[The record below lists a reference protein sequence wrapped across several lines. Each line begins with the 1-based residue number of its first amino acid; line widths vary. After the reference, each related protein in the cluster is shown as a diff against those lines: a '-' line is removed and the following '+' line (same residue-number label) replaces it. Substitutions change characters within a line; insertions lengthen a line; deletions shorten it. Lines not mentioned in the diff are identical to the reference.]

1 MIHIL
6 FDQSSAGSLRI
17 AFREKGIDKKEQI
30 ISFWDMFSIGPF
42 RGLHEEAGQES
53 RFDWMKDV
61 KNDEF
66 GEFLEYIQSFQ
77 KTIDRI
83 LSIPEELL
91 IFIWTADNAHEQTG
105 LRFVLQLLK
114 GKNNDVTV
122 INTTKSYSELFKTGR
137 RRQYTVLH
145 SGEINPDKLQI
156 IYDQGEGRVLTD
168 HDREDYENEWISL
181 SENQETLR
189 IWRNGRIVSVPE
201 DYYDPFI
208 IQRAKKLHRKQE
220 TKDFMKSARLIGE
233 VLGHL
238 DQYVGDEFL
247 EYRLRKLI
255 EKGVF
260 DVEGSLIA
268 MRYYSVKLR

>member
-6 FDQSSAGSLRI
+6 FDQSSAGSLRV
-17 AFREKGIDKKEQI
+17 AFKEMGMDKEEQI
-30 ISFWDMFSIGPF
+30 ISFWNMFSIGPVQ
-42 RGLHEEAGQES
+42 RLHEEAGQEA

-61 KNDEF
+61 MNDEL
-66 GEFLEYIQSFQ
+66 GEFQEYTQHFQ
-77 KTIDRI
+77 KTIYQIR
-83 LSIPEELL
+83 SIPEGAA
-91 IFIWTADNAHEQTG
+91 ITIWTAENAHEQTG
-105 LRFVLQLLK
+105 LRFILDLLK
-114 GKNNDVTV
+114 GKNNDITV
-122 INTTKSYSELFKTGR
+122 INTTKSYGELFNTG

-168 HDREDYENEWISL
+168 HDKEDYGNEWIFL
-181 SENQETLR
+181 TENRETLR

-208 IQRAKKLHRKQE
+208 IQKAKNLHRRQE

>member
-6 FDQSSAGSLRI
+6 FGQSSAGSLRA
-17 AFREKGIDKKEQI
+17 AFRKKGIDKKEQI
-30 ISFWDMFSIGPF
+30 ISFWDMFSIGPVL
-42 RGLHEEAGQES
+42 RLHEETGLEA

-61 KNDEF
+61 MNDEF
-66 GEFLEYIQSFQ
+66 GEFQEYIQSFQ

-105 LRFVLQLLK
+105 LRFVLDILK
-114 GKNNDVTV
+114 GKNNDITV
-122 INTTKSYSELFKTGR
+122 INTTKSYGELFNAG

-168 HDREDYENEWISL
+168 HDKEDYGDEWNFLTENR
-181 SENQETLR
+181 ETLR

-208 IQRAKKLHRKQE
+208 IQKAKKLHRRQE

-238 DQYVGDEFL
+238 DQYVGDAFL

>member
-6 FDQSSAGSLRI
+6 FGQSSAGSLR
-17 AFREKGIDKKEQI
+17 AGFREKGIDKKEQI
-30 ISFWDMFSIGPF
+30 ISFWDMFSIGPV
-42 RGLHEEAGQES
+42 RGLHEEAGQGS
-53 RFDWMKDV
+53 RFEWMKDV

-66 GEFLEYIQSFQ
+66 GEFKEYSHHFQ
-77 KTIDRI
+77 KTINQIR
-83 LSIPEELL
+83 SIPVEAP
-91 IFIWTADNAHEQTG
+91 ITIWTADNAHEQIG
-105 LRFVLQLLK
+105 LRFVLDILK
-114 GKNNDVTV
+114 GKNNDITV
-122 INTTKSYSELFKTGR
+122 INTTKSYGELFNTGR
-137 RRQYTVLH
+137 RQYIFLH

-168 HDREDYENEWISL
+168 HDKEDYENEWISL

-208 IQRAKKLHRKQE
+208 IRKAKKLHRRQD